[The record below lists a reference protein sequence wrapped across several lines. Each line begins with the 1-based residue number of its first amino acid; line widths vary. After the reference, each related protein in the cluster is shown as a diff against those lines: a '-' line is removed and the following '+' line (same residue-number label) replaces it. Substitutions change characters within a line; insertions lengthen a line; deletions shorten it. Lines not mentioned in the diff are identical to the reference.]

1 MCVLALAWQAH
12 PRWRLVLVANRD
24 ERHDRLAAPLARWSE
39 ADHVLAGRDLASGG
53 TWLGLSETGR
63 LAVVTNRHV
72 EAPAD
77 PGALSRGGL
86 LRNILTGE
94 DHSSPPPS
102 LRFNPFNLITIAGTR
117 AAFTTNFPQP
127 DTRPLAPGIHGL
139 SNATLNTA
147 WPKVVRLK
155 QRLAEWLGRADAQT
169 DGLLDALADDETTT
183 TAPHPVGSPIFIRDR
198 VFGTR
203 CSTVVT
209 VDTAGEGLIVE
220 RRFTAEAKLAGE
232 TSLRFRWADLQA

>member
-1 MCVLALAWQAH
+1 M
-12 PRWRLVLVANRD
+12 
-24 ERHDRLAAPLARWSE
+24 
-39 ADHVLAGRDLASGG
+39 
-53 TWLGLSETGR
+53 
-63 LAVVTNRHV
+63 
-72 EAPAD
+72 
-77 PGALSRGGL
+77 
-86 LRNILTGE
+86 
-94 DHSSPPPS
+94 
-102 LRFNPFNLITIAGTR
+102 
-117 AAFTTNFPQP
+117 
-127 DTRPLAPGIHGL
+127 
-139 SNATLNTA
+139 NTA